1 MFERF
6 LTRVGK
12 AGAIAILAAVILA
25 IGFTG
30 GLVEHF
36 RLAATSE
43 QQQVSTDQKES
54 SSDQTGDSQEGQAGD
69 HASGA
74 RRQNGSTDD
83 TAMNVRTRAAA

>member
-6 LTRVGK
+6 VTRVGK

-25 IGFTG
+25 IGVSG
-30 GLVEHF
+30 GMVEHF

-43 QQQVSTDQKES
+43 QQQGSTEQSDG
-54 SSDQTGDSQEGQAGD
+54 SSDQTGDGQQGQAGN

-74 RRQNGSTDD
+74 RQQNGSTDD
-83 TAMNVRTRAAA
+83 SAMNVPTRAEA